1 MSVALIVLL
10 GALSVFTLTYLV
22 GWFVVARDPA
32 RRALRPEE
40 DNGPPTGHS
49 LWIGAV
55 TNFFDTWGIGSFAPT
70 TALFKF
76 FKQVPDERIP
86 GTLNVGHTL
95 PTILQAFIFIT
106 AVAVE
111 PTTLVALIV
120 TSVLGAWLGAGI
132 VAGWSRRQVQIG
144 MGTALLAAGLLF
156 VSANLGW
163 TGAGGE
169 AIGLTGGKF
178 AVALAGNFML
188 GALMTLGVG
197 LYAPSLIMLSLLG
210 MNPLTAFPIM
220 MGSCAF
226 LMPVASLRFMRAGA
240 FRLRPALGLAIGG
253 LPAVWVAARILVNQM
268 DQDTLRWLVAAVVLF
283 TSITMLRSAARRE

>member
-1 MSVALIVLL
+1 LL

-22 GWFVVARDPA
+22 GWLVVARDPA

>member
-1 MSVALIVLL
+1 MSVALIGLL

-49 LWIGAV
+49 LWIGAF

-169 AIGLTGGKF
+169 AIGLTGGKL